1 MIFNR
6 NGEMK
11 VKRLTF
17 QLINYRQGAGDRLKL
32 TNQSKT
38 FDPYLLDIEGMDF
51 AAEHVHISFEL
62 SVGVLAEAVDDAWV
76 VGHLV
81 LIVETN
87 VLRFPH
93 FVGTFLIALLLEERK
108 LIRTDKIIVTKELLL
123 SVGQFLHNIIL
134 NKQI

>member
-1 MIFNR
+1 
-6 NGEMK
+6 
-11 VKRLTF
+11 
-17 QLINYRQGAGDRLKL
+17 
-32 TNQSKT
+32 
-38 FDPYLLDIEGMDF
+38 MDF

-108 LIRTDKIIVTKELLL
+108 INTYLQIKPLLL
-123 SVGQFLHNIIL
+123 KNFCFQSGSSSTT
-134 NKQI
+134 